1 MENPQSLQNI
11 EDENAYIENQYQ
23 EMLAVYGNT
32 GTDVLTGEKVVLDE
46 SMVVGPLGYLIVK
59 LKK

>member
-23 EMLAVYGNT
+23 EMLAIYKKSAHRQKI
-32 GTDVLTGEKVVLDE
+32 E
-46 SMVVGPLGYLIVK
+46 LIDKAFRFAVDAHQGVRR
-59 LKK
+59 